1 MINVDETWINQKD
14 FRRRCWRKRGVSNSI
29 GVPAVS
35 PRITFMV
42 ALDTDGEVFYS
53 LTQVNTDTNS
63 KRLMLHELCNALDL
77 DRPDWRESS
86 IILMDN
92 ATYNKSP
99 ETKDYIKKLKM
110 PIIFT
115 GKYSYDGSPCELFFA
130 YFK

>member
-1 MINVDETWINQKD
+1 
-14 FRRRCWRKRGVSNSI
+14 
-29 GVPAVS
+29 
-35 PRITFMV
+35 MV

-53 LTQVNTDTNS
+53 LTQVNTDTDS

-99 ETKDYIKKLKM
+99 ETKDYIKKLRM